1 MARYLLM
8 IHDNEEYAETAGEA
22 ALRALDE
29 GHRAFVE
36 EHKDV
41 VLSGEHLMPSSTA
54 TVVRE
59 DGAGG
64 HLLTDGPYAETK
76 EALGGYYIID
86 VPDLDAALAVA
97 KRLPYFGRPG
107 EAAVEVRPLH

>member
-1 MARYLLM
+1 MARYLLL
-8 IHDNEEYAETAGEA
+8 IHDNEADYEVADDA
-22 ALRALDE
+22 ARRALDE
-29 GHRAFVE
+29 GHEAFNR

-41 VLSGEHLMPSSTA
+41 IVTGEHLKPSSTA

-64 HLLTDGPYAETK
+64 HLVTDGPYAETK

-86 VPDLDAALAVA
+86 VSDLDAALAVA
-97 KRLPYFGRPG
+97 KRLPYFGKVG
-107 EAAVEVRPLH
+107 EAAVEVRPLY

>member
-1 MARYLLM
+1 MARYLLL
-8 IHDNEEYAETAGEA
+8 IHDNEADYEA
-22 ALRALDE
+22 ADDTARRALDE
-29 GHRAFVE
+29 AHAAFSR

-41 VLSGEHLMPSSTA
+41 VVAAEHLQQTSTA

-64 HLLTDGPYAETK
+64 HLVTDGPYAETK

-86 VPDLDAALAVA
+86 VSDLDAALAVA
-97 KRLPYFGRPG
+97 KRLPYFGRTG